1 MSFPRWAVGGMES
14 MSGNR
19 RTEYNYSMADHK
31 DLGKMGEELA
41 VNYLIEKGYEILER
55 NWRNIHK
62 EVDIIA
68 MDGPDLVIVEVKT
81 RQSDEYGEP
90 DLAVTKR
97 KQRMLIAAANAY
109 ITRNKLDVETR
120 FDIISIILKDSEPV
134 IEHIEDAFLP

>member
-1 MSFPRWAVGGMES
+1 
-14 MSGNR
+14 
-19 RTEYNYSMADHK
+19 MAAHN
-31 DLGKMGEELA
+31 DLGKLGEDLA
-41 VNYLIEKGYEILER
+41 VQYLTDKGYEILER
-55 NWRNIHK
+55 NWHNIHK

-68 MDGPDLVIVEVKT
+68 KDGRYLVIVEVKT

-109 ITRNKLDVETR
+109 ISMKKLDMETR
-120 FDIISIILKDSEPV
+120 FDIISIVFKDSDPV